1 MLVAKTKDGEIL
13 EIQTVENIE
22 IIKNNIKNTGFNID
36 EIDIST
42 ITFEEWQQEMTV

>member
-13 EIQTVENIE
+13 EIQTVENIK
-22 IIKNNIKNTGFNID
+22 IIKNNIENAGFDINKI
-36 EIDIST
+36 EIAT